1 MQIGIYS
8 SRPELLEQQNA
19 ALEELNETACLDLE
33 LHRYTDYREL
43 TQGCTN
49 IPLDVLV
56 FDMENSPDAEEMI
69 MRIVQTQPN
78 CRIVLLSDSEK
89 HAVFGYAVRAAGYLM
104 TPLDVENFLTILIR
118 LIREKMQAQEQFLP
132 LKING
137 VWSQVSMNHVTYLES
152 EGHNLIFH
160 MNDGRQ
166 LKVSA
171 GFKHYQSLLDL
182 NVNYVRCHKS
192 YIVNLQYVK
201 EWELDHFRLTDGN
214 VVNISRPY
222 WQIIRSVYA
231 CHVTQSKELTQN
243 TNPPPVKEHAP
254 ELRRR

>member
-8 SRPELLEQQNA
+8 PRSELLAQQSA
-19 ALEELNETACLDLE
+19 ALEELNETACLDLG
-33 LHRYTDYREL
+33 LHCYADYREL

-56 FDMENSPDAEEMI
+56 FDMEGDPAVEEQI
-69 MRIVQTQPN
+69 MRFVQTQPN
-78 CRIVLLSDSEK
+78 CRTVLLSDSEK

-104 TPLDVENFLTILIR
+104 TPLDVENFLSILTR

-137 VWSQVSMNHVTYLES
+137 VWSQASMNHITYMES

-160 MNDGRQ
+160 LNDGRA
-166 LKVSA
+166 LKVAA

-201 EWELDHFRLTDGN
+201 AWELDHFQLTDGN

-222 WQIIRSVYA
+222 WQTIRSVYA
-231 CHVTQSKELTQN
+231 CHMTQSKEMEKK
-243 TNPPPVKEHAP
+243 TNPPPVKEKAP